1 MANKQPKQSKK
12 NTPAVKEPQQRKP
25 EPKRQYTLLDCM
37 KLGRIANIL
46 FVVFIILCLIY
57 YYSFA
62 KFGKYVIPF
71 EVVAYTI
78 EMLAFAFFTLS
89 VVWMDRLVRQR
100 LPMKILLIVYIVAE
114 VILMLLEFDFIP
126 LDSYNGL
133 SLWLTILHTLFSA
146 GIAFSLLLLAPESK
160 QLQRTIILVC
170 SVMLAGMFLGLAGY
184 RVYASILLNAFA
196 YIVFFSIMIHLLRNE
211 DVSVD
216 CYGDRAESKS
226 FTSTMFADSPLLA
239 ERPEKETVSQK
250 LKKTASTVANKLT
263 PQANPNTLLT
273 DTDSFEYE
281 FGVDE
286 EDDDWDEDWDEDC
299 DYEEDDV

>member
-1 MANKQPKQSKK
+1 MAKQQPKQSKK
-12 NTPAVKEPQQRKP
+12 NSSAKKEPPQRKP
-25 EPKRQYTLLDCM
+25 EPKRQYTLMDCM

-46 FVVFIILCLIY
+46 FVVFIIICLIY
-57 YYSFA
+57 YYSLA

-100 LPMKILLIVYIVAE
+100 LPMKILLMVYIVAE

-126 LDSYNGL
+126 LDFYNGL

-146 GIAFSLLLLAPESK
+146 GIAFSLLQLAPESK
-160 QLQRTIILVC
+160 QLQRIIFIVC

-196 YIVFFSIMIHLLRNE
+196 YIFFFTTMIHLLRNE
-211 DVSVD
+211 DISVD

-226 FTSTMFADSPLLA
+226 FTSTMFADSPLLT
-239 ERPEKETVSQK
+239 EQTEKETVSQK
-250 LKKTASTVANKLT
+250 LKKTASTVADKLT
-263 PQANPNTLLT
+263 PKANPNPILT
-273 DTDSFEYE
+273 DDDSFEYE
-281 FGVDE
+281 FGVE
-286 EDDDWDEDWDEDC
+286 EDDDEDDWDEDEDYE
-299 DYEEDDV
+299 YEEDDV